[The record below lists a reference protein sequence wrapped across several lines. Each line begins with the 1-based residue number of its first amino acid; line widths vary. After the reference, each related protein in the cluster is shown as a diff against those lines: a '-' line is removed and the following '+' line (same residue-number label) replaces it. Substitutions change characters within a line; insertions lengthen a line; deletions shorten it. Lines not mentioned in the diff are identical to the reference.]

1 MHYLLCVSVR
11 ADRVPNETLRGIRH
25 GLNLSQDE
33 FAARLRS
40 AGEESGEPNE
50 ATKRLVQRWESGE
63 SRSARPVYR
72 RALERVT
79 SRPYQ
84 ELGFRESAPAATDSG
99 LERRAVLEAGAGALL
114 ATHALIDP
122 AGRRAAAHTRRGISA
137 EHVAGLRARTVRHR
151 KLDEHLGGADTYR
164 LYALDLEETSALLRQ
179 GSYTGG
185 TARLLTALYAEQAQ
199 QAGWAA
205 FDAGMHERAEH
216 LYRASLEA
224 ARTAGDTALA
234 GNAFALLGYQ
244 QNQTGHDSV
253 ETAAEAYRAAGGDT
267 PSGARVLFAQRQ
279 AWAHAMAGQI
289 SATQAALE
297 LAEGHL
303 REPDGRPVP
312 DWAVW
317 ADAREQRIIEGRSWA
332 VLRRPLRAV
341 PILESALAEYEDHH
355 ARDKAL
361 YLMWLAGAYVDAGE
375 LEAAARAA
383 ARALDL
389 CANVAS
395 ARPNR
400 LAADVVRQLRPHSA
414 VAAVRDL
421 LERADCA
428 LPRADGPLTRTHGG
442 APPRRERG
450 RHS

>member
-1 MHYLLCVSVR
+1 MHYVLSVSVR
-11 ADRVPNETLRGIRH
+11 ADRVPNETLRGVRH

-33 FAARLRS
+33 FAARLRG
-40 AGEESGEPNE
+40 AGEELGEPNE

-79 SRPYQ
+79 ALSYQ
-84 ELGFRESAPAATDSG
+84 ELGFKDTTSTPAGDG
-99 LERRAVLEAGAGALL
+99 VGRRAVLEAGAGALL

-122 AGRRAAAHTRRGISA
+122 AGRRPAAHVQRSITS
-137 EHVAGLRARTVRHR
+137 EHVARLRERTIRHR

-164 LYALDLEETSALLRQ
+164 LYALDLEETTALIRK
-179 GSYTGG
+179 GTYTGDTG
-185 TARLLTALYAEQAQ
+185 RLLTALYAEQAQ

-205 FDAGMHERAEH
+205 FDAGMHARAEQ
-216 LYRASLEA
+216 LYLASLDA

-253 ETAAEAYRAAGGDT
+253 DTAAQAYRAAGRDT

-375 LEAAARAA
+375 LEAAARTA

-389 CANVAS
+389 SENVAS
-395 ARPNR
+395 ARPTR
-400 LAADVVRQLRPHSA
+400 LATEVVRQLRPHTA

-421 LERADCA
+421 LDRADSA
-428 LPRADGPLTRTHGG
+428 GTGP
-442 APPRRERG
+442 APRRRAAEG
-450 RHS
+450 HS

>member
-11 ADRVPNETLRGIRH
+11 ADRVPNETLRGVRH

-40 AGEESGEPNE
+40 AGEELGEPNE

-84 ELGFRESAPAATDSG
+84 DLGFKEPAPAPAEEG
-99 LERRAVLEAGAGALL
+99 VERRAVLEAGAGALL

-122 AGRRAAAHTRRGISA
+122 AGRRPAANLQRGIGR
-137 EHVAGLRARTVRHR
+137 EQVERLRARTIRHR
-151 KLDEHLGGADTYR
+151 RLDEHLGGADTYR
-164 LYALDLEETSALLRQ
+164 LYALDLEETAALIRK
-179 GSYTGG
+179 GSYTSATG
-185 TARLLTALYAEQAQ
+185 RLLTALYAEQAQ

-216 LYRASLEA
+216 LYLASLDA
-224 ARTAGDTALA
+224 ARTAGDSALA
-234 GNAFALLGYQ
+234 GNAYALLGYQ

-253 ETAAEAYRAAGGDT
+253 ETSAKAYRAAGGDT
-267 PSGARVLFAQRQ
+267 PSGAKVLFAQRQ

-289 SATQAALE
+289 GATQAALE
-297 LAEGHL
+297 LAQRHL
-303 REPDGRPVP
+303 HEPDGRPVP
-312 DWAVW
+312 DWAAW

-341 PILESALAEYEDHH
+341 PILESVLAEYEDHH

-375 LEAAARAA
+375 LEAAARTA
-383 ARALDL
+383 ARAFDL
-389 CANVAS
+389 SENVAS
-395 ARPNR
+395 VRPTR
-400 LAADVVRQLRPHSA
+400 LAAEVVRQLRPHRA

-421 LERADCA
+421 LDRADH
-428 LPRADGPLTRTHGG
+428 RA
-442 APPRRERG
+442 
-450 RHS
+450 

>member
-1 MHYLLCVSVR
+1 MSVR
-11 ADRVPNETLRGIRH
+11 AERVPNETLRGVRR

-33 FAARLRS
+33 FAARLRA
-40 AGEESGEPNE
+40 AGEELGEPNE

-63 SRSARPVYR
+63 SRTARPVYR

-79 SRPYQ
+79 ARPYR
-84 ELGFRESAPAATDSG
+84 ELGFKESARAPDADADRGTLLETGAGPLLTRHVLINPADRRPASDNH
-99 LERRAVLEAGAGALL
+99 RAVAG
-114 ATHALIDP
+114 
-122 AGRRAAAHTRRGISA
+122 
-137 EHVAGLRARTVRHR
+137 EHVARLRARTIRHR

-164 LYALDLEETSALLRQ
+164 LYALDLEETAALIRH
-179 GSYTGG
+179 GSYSGG
-185 TARLLTALYAEQAQ
+185 TGRQLTALYAEQAQ

-216 LYRASLEA
+216 LYLASLDA
-224 ARTAGDTALA
+224 ARTASDVALA
-234 GNAFALLGYQ
+234 GNAYALLGYQ

-253 ETAAEAYRAAGGDT
+253 DTAAEAYRQAGQDAPT
-267 PSGARVLFAQRQ
+267 GARVLFAQRQ

-303 REPDGRPVP
+303 RESDGRPVP

-317 ADAREQRIIEGRSWA
+317 ADEREQRIIEGRSWA

-341 PILESALAEYEDHH
+341 PILESVLAEYEDHH

-375 LEAAARAA
+375 LEAAAHAA
-383 ARALDL
+383 DRALDL
-389 CANVAS
+389 AENVAS
-395 ARPNR
+395 ARPAR
-400 LAADVVRQLRPHSA
+400 RAAEVMRQLQPYKA
-414 VAAVRDL
+414 VPAVRDL
-421 LERADCA
+421 LDRANS
-428 LPRADGPLTRTHGG
+428 G
-442 APPRRERG
+442 
-450 RHS
+450 